1 MLHTTN
7 PEILLLKQEDVVK
20 AGLLDMKQIL
30 AVTEK
35 TYSMLGKGQIQNPPK
50 TNTSI
55 PEKTNWQSFFNA
67 MPSHIAGDV
76 NIAGIKWAAEA
87 KKNASIPGIP
97 YGIDITILSDP
108 ETVLPFCIL
117 DGTLITAMRT
127 SAVGGLMAKYAAP
140 SNADTAALIGA
151 GVIGRTM
158 VSAVHEALPQIKT
171 MYLTDLDLSKAEE
184 IAAEYGDSLGVKI
197 IPTTDSKGAALKSQ
211 LIVGETTAREPIMD
225 SSWLTPGCA
234 IVSMHPSEMAEDL
247 FLSAEAISVDY
258 WKQMKEHMNPLVKL
272 VGEGAIKEDSLIDLS
287 ELVLGTKKLRTSDD
301 QYVTAC
307 SMGLG
312 ALDIMI
318 AYQMFENATK
328 MGIGTKFNLW
338 DKPLWE

>member
-1 MLHTTN
+1 MLHTIN
-7 PEILLLKQEDVVK
+7 PEILFLKQEDVIK

-35 TYSMLGKGQIQNPPK
+35 TYAMLGQGLIKNPPK

-55 PEKTNWQSFFNA
+55 PDKENWQSFFNA
-67 MPSHIAGDV
+67 MPCYIGGDI
-76 NIAGIKWAAEA
+76 NIGGIKWAAES
-87 KKNASIPGIP
+87 KKNATIPGIP
-97 YGIDITILSDP
+97 YGIDISILSDP

-140 SNADTAALIGA
+140 SDADTACLVGA

-158 VSAVHEALPQIKT
+158 ISAVHEALPQIKT
-171 MYLTDLDLSKAEE
+171 MYLCDIDVAKADGIVADYWTQLKQHTNPLSKLTKEGKLDE
-184 IAAEYGDSLGVKI
+184 
-197 IPTTDSKGAALKSQ
+197 SQ
-211 LIVGETTAREPIMD
+211 IM
-225 SSWLTPGCA
+225 
-234 IVSMHPSEMAEDL
+234 
-247 FLSAEAISVDY
+247 
-258 WKQMKEHMNPLVKL
+258 
-272 VGEGAIKEDSLIDLS
+272 DLS

-301 QYVTAC
+301 QFVAAA

-318 AYQMFENATK
+318 AYQLYLNATE
-328 MGIGTKFNLW
+328 MGIGTKVNLW